1 MSILYIV
8 DSENH
13 RNFYLNCV
21 IQILLLF
28 INIYKLFKLN
38 ITRNKMDCLRR
49 QDIGCAC
56 FAYCLFLMCTWVVC
70 AKAYCC
76 ILM

>member
-8 DSENH
+8 DNT
-13 RNFYLNCV
+13 N
-21 IQILLLF
+21 LLLCVAL
-28 INIYKLFKLN
+28 INARRFKLN